1 MACCFPSTVR
11 RHASL
16 YVDGG
21 RDCLLLLGRGMLGPA
36 ALQLYVT
43 THQRRWVGES
53 LPAAAAG
60 SPTTLTRPLTL
71 PLSTSPPVQPHP
83 HWASQSKCGSGII
96 MSRSH
101 LPSGIKALLTTVQTP
116 TYLVRRG
123 GGGTT
128 SVLSGRAARH
138 HAPPPPYTHSLQ
150 GLSSIEVHVHTS
162 GPALAE
168 R

>member
-1 MACCFPSTVR
+1 MACCCPSTVR

-83 HWASQSKCGSGII
+83 HQASQSNCGRGTI

-116 TYLVRRG
+116 TDLVRRG
-123 GGGTT
+123 GGRDY
-128 SVLSGRAARH
+128 LRPKWPSGQASR
-138 HAPPPPYTHSLQ
+138 PPPSL
-150 GLSSIEVHVHTS
+150 HTLPA
-162 GPALAE
+162 GPE
-168 R
+168 QH